1 MLVDLLGKRTMTLVA
16 LVAALSLAA
25 CSSDD
30 DGGDNGGGG
39 DDAGVTDMGGGGD
52 DMGGGDDDMGG
63 GGDDMGGGDDDM
75 GGGDDDAASGPKTIV
90 EIVLGTPRFST
101 LAQAAGASST
111 VPALLS
117 GDGPFTVFAPN
128 NDAFAKIPE
137 ADLTAL
143 LEDDD
148 LLTAILAYHAIDGK
162 VMAADVKAGI
172 VEMFSGID
180 AKITVEGDDVF
191 INDAKIVMTDIE
203 ASNGVIHEI
212 DTVIVP
218 PGDIPTVADDAGTFQ
233 TLLAAVG
240 AAELVEALEG
250 DGPFTVFAP
259 NDDAFAKIPKE
270 QLDLLLLPENKDI
283 LTRILTY
290 HVVPLKVPAA
300 SVAAG
305 EVATLDGENKLTIG
319 ITEEGGVTV
328 DSANVIATDVIA
340 NNGIIHVIDSVLMP
354 PLNVVETA
362 RATPGFGTL
371 VAAVGAAELADTL
384 SGEGPFTIFAPN
396 DAAFGKLDQAVI
408 DNLLK
413 PENQLVLQSILKY
426 HVVAG
431 KVMKAD
437 VMAGEVETLDDGN
450 KFTVSMAEG
459 DVLVDAAT
467 VVATDVPASN
477 GVIHVLDSVILPPFD
492 LVETAMFNTD
502 FNTLVAAVKAAEL
515 VDTLRG
521 AGPFTVFAPND
532 AAFAKIDEATLADLL
547 KPENKTTLANILL
560 YHVVAGQKVDAQT
573 AGTLVG
579 SAVETAHPDKLS
591 FTVVDNDG
599 LGLEGGDGTS
609 AKIIATDVDGT
620 NGTIHVLDS
629 VIMPP
634 TPK

>member
-39 DDAGVTDMGGGGD
+39 DDAGVTDMGGGEADASGGD

-63 GGDDMGGGDDDM
+63 GGDDM

-101 LAQAAGASST
+101 LAQAAGASDT
-111 VPALLS
+111 IPATLS
-117 GDGPFTVFAPN
+117 GEGPFTVFAPN
-128 NDAFAKIPE
+128 DDAFAKIPKE
-137 ADLTAL
+137 DLDAVL
-143 LEDDD
+143 GDKQVLD
-148 LLTAILAYHAIDGK
+148 LLLSYHGVAGK
-162 VMAADVKAGI
+162 VMAADVKPGVVDMLPGLPALI
-172 VEMFSGID
+172 R
-180 AKITVEGDDVF
+180 VEGDDVF
-191 INDAKIVMTDIE
+191 INDAKIVMKDIE

-218 PGDIPTVADDAGTFQ
+218 PGDVIEEAEDAEDFT
-233 TLLAAVG
+233 TLLAALD
-240 AAELVEALEG
+240 AADLTEALEG

-259 NDDAFAKIPKE
+259 NDAAFAKIPKE
-270 QLDLLLLPENKDI
+270 QLDLWLAEGNKDI
-283 LTRILTY
+283 LQRVLKY
-290 HVVPLKVPAA
+290 HVVPARVLAA
-300 SVAAG
+300 DVAPG
-305 EVATLDGENKLTIG
+305 EVETLDGTKLTISV
-319 ITEEGGVTV
+319 EGGEVMV
-328 DSANVIATDVIA
+328 DGAKVIATDVLTS
-340 NNGIIHVIDSVLMP
+340 NGVIHVIDSVITP

-371 VAAVGAAELADTL
+371 VAAVTAADLGETL
-384 SGEGPFTIFAPN
+384 SGEGPFTVFAPT
-396 DAAFGKLDQAVI
+396 DTAFEGLPKETL

-413 PENQLVLQSILKY
+413 PENKLVLQSILKY

-431 KVMKAD
+431 KVMKDQVA
-437 VMAGEVETLDDGN
+437 AGEVETLDDGN
-450 KFTVSMAEG
+450 KFTVAIDG
-459 DVLVDAAT
+459 DVMVDDAK
-467 VVATDVPASN
+467 VVAPDVEASN
-477 GVIHVLDSVILPPFD
+477 GVIHVIDKVIVPPFD

-591 FTVVDNDG
+591 FTVVDNGG